1 VTRVLVVDD
10 DADARAVARA
20 ILEHAGI
27 EAVDGAAALR
37 AYRDVGADLV
47 LCDLFMPDMDGL
59 ELIRQLRRE
68 SPVVKIIAM
77 SGGGFHGTVD
87 MLDVARHLGAA
98 ETLPKPFSLHELV
111 QAVERVLGPTT

>member
-1 VTRVLVVDD
+1 M
-10 DADARAVARA
+10 
-20 ILEHAGI
+20 
-27 EAVDGAAALR
+27 
-37 AYRDVGADLV
+37 GADLV